1 MESFFLFDDGV
12 DGNVVLFGNLIHVA
26 RLNFRSIEGVE
37 IGHKV
42 GAFAEANAVFF
53 FVEGGGIGQ
62 AGEARAFAD
71 HCARHQQVD
80 DRGVGGAGG
89 NFLKRGGLVFH
100 FCHGEAVKDGET
112 SQRVEDV
119 VEARLRY
126 HIQMAGDRPK
136 DVLRPYVAARRAK
149 CVKLMSVDEFNR
161 HYATNVAKSS
171 YSDWVGENPKYC
183 YSDDELKPYEDEF
196 LRLKEGTLPSPVGT

>member
-1 MESFFLFDDGV
+1 MNSEKEED
-12 DGNVVLFGNLIHVA
+12 VLDLLSRLLERAQQAVEDRHGCHIELVYVA
-26 RLNFRSIEGVE
+26 SGGQHIGKIENQN
-37 IGHKV
+37 I
-42 GAFAEANAVFF
+42 
-53 FVEGGGIGQ
+53 
-62 AGEARAFAD
+62 
-71 HCARHQQVD
+71 
-80 DRGVGGAGG
+80 
-89 NFLKRGGLVFH
+89 
-100 FCHGEAVKDGET
+100 CHGEAVKDGET

-119 VEARLRY
+119 VEERIRY